1 MKMKEMLGKRKLL
14 VLGGVLLAGVI
25 AVVGTKSAVFTVN
38 ADDGKERRNI
48 VAVTREDG
56 SGTRSA
62 FGELTGLVEVD
73 AYGTKTDRTSDQ
85 IAVTGSTEEM
95 LRQIELTEDGIGY
108 VSMGASDME
117 SADVKIVNVNGMEP
131 TKENIKNGNY
141 ELTRPLQLIYNGKLT
156 DLEYDFLTYLKSAGQ
171 GIVADTDYIA
181 ARDTGIHLK
190 KNVTGK
196 IAVSGSSS
204 MAPIM
209 QVLAAAYMTEN
220 PGAEVQVTTSDSNK
234 GMLDV
239 MEGKSN
245 FGMVSRDLYSYEKAV
260 FQSETIAKD
269 AIVVIVNKKN
279 GLEDITTDQ
288 IQGIYTS
295 NIENWEY
302 LEVYE

>member
-1 MKMKEMLGKRKLL
+1 MKEMLGKRKLL

>member
-1 MKMKEMLGKRKLL
+1 MKEMLGKRKLL

-279 GLEDITTDQ
+279 GLENITTDQ
-288 IQGIYTS
+288 IQGIYTG